1 MERLQNRIVKNKG
14 KLFVNKKNKPYK
26 QLIFIAL
33 IVGLLAIIFLPG
45 YSELQKTR
53 EDNEQQK
60 RRILF
65 LEEDNDRLKTE
76 LKKLKDNPDLIEEK
90 ARKKLGIV
98 KQDEIIYKKKK

>member
-1 MERLQNRIVKNKG
+1 MERVQNRIVNNKS

-26 QLIFIAL
+26 QLIFILL
-33 IVGLLAIIFLPG
+33 IAGLLAIIFLPG

-60 RRILF
+60 RRIVF
-65 LEEDNDRLKTE
+65 LEEDNGSLKTE
-76 LKKLKDNPDLIEEK
+76 LSKLRNNPDQVEEK
-90 ARKKLGIV
+90 AREKLGIV